1 MSRSVIDVER
11 SSRRTRWRMIER
23 RIAAAGARSLFI
35 EKRETSV
42 SQSVVGK
49 YVDGG

>member
-1 MSRSVIDVER
+1 
-11 SSRRTRWRMIER
+11 MIER

-49 YVDGG
+49 CVDGG